1 MLIRFT
7 VENFL
12 SFNEETE
19 FNMLTGEI
27 RRLPNHVFSFSKV
40 EVLKSAVIYGAN
52 GAGKSNLIAAMNV
65 LRHIIIDETTDYVPI
80 DSYFRLDAKENKP
93 TTFEIEFLFGKAGY
107 AYGISF
113 FDNVIQ
119 EEWLLKLNFGKKPDE
134 PIYER
139 KAKKN
144 GKESLKMGIKYSQ
157 TAKDKLLAQVYEE
170 LLEPN
175 KPFLTLVKEKKFK
188 EVQDTRTWFESM
200 LMIIRPHMHFSGLVD
215 NFLDEKFKTFTNDLL
230 CSLET
235 GIKEIDVQ
243 TIDFELYFGEE
254 NTLEKDRV
262 LKRLRSGESTSVEN
276 SINTIAMIENG
287 RAVVKK
293 PVTYHLAPDGKKVKF
308 EMHEE
313 SDGTLRLIDFIP
325 LLYLINH
332 LPVTVIIDEI
342 DQSIHPSLLK
352 AFITKVQN
360 DPDRLGQL
368 IFTTH
373 ESNLLDLDLFRQDE
387 IWFAEKGPKCA
398 SHFYVL
404 SDYDVRTDLDIR
416 KGYLSGR
423 FGAIP
428 FLGNLRDLKWGHYVE
443 K

>member
-1 MLIRFT
+1 
-7 VENFL
+7 
-12 SFNEETE
+12 
-19 FNMLTGEI
+19 
-27 RRLPNHVFSFSKV
+27 
-40 EVLKSAVIYGAN
+40 
-52 GAGKSNLIAAMNV
+52 
-65 LRHIIIDETTDYVPI
+65 
-80 DSYFRLDAKENKP
+80 
-93 TTFEIEFLFGKAGY
+93 
-107 AYGISF
+107 
-113 FDNVIQ
+113 
-119 EEWLLKLNFGKKPDE
+119 
-134 PIYER
+134 
-139 KAKKN
+139 
-144 GKESLKMGIKYSQ
+144 
-157 TAKDKLLAQVYEE
+157 
-170 LLEPN
+170 
-175 KPFLTLVKEKKFK
+175 
-188 EVQDTRTWFESM
+188 
-200 LMIIRPHMHFSGLVD
+200 
-215 NFLDEKFKTFTNDLL
+215 
-230 CSLET
+230 
-235 GIKEIDVQ
+235 
-243 TIDFELYFGEE
+243 
-254 NTLEKDRV
+254 
-262 LKRLRSGESTSVEN
+262 
-276 SINTIAMIENG
+276 MIENG

-293 PVTYHLAPDGKKVKF
+293 PVTYHLGPDGKKVKF

-428 FLGNLRDLKWGHYVE
+428 FLGNLKDLKWGDYVE

>member
-200 LMIIRPHMHFSGLVD
+200 LMIIRPHLS
-215 NFLDEKFKTFTNDLL
+215 
-230 CSLET
+230 
-235 GIKEIDVQ
+235 
-243 TIDFELYFGEE
+243 TISWM
-254 NTLEKDRV
+254 
-262 LKRLRSGESTSVEN
+262 RS
-276 SINTIAMIENG
+276 
-287 RAVVKK
+287 
-293 PVTYHLAPDGKKVKF
+293 
-308 EMHEE
+308 
-313 SDGTLRLIDFIP
+313 LRL
-325 LLYLINH
+325 
-332 LPVTVIIDEI
+332 LPMIYSAV
-342 DQSIHPSLLK
+342 
-352 AFITKVQN
+352 
-360 DPDRLGQL
+360 
-368 IFTTH
+368 
-373 ESNLLDLDLFRQDE
+373 
-387 IWFAEKGPKCA
+387 
-398 SHFYVL
+398 
-404 SDYDVRTDLDIR
+404 
-416 KGYLSGR
+416 
-423 FGAIP
+423 
-428 FLGNLRDLKWGHYVE
+428 
-443 K
+443 